1 MNSNYE
7 NLFKDI
13 ILNEKDAKFNIDTLK
28 DDLDN
33 FLLVLNDKEIFVIRS
48 LYGLD
53 CDKKTAEKIADI
65 LNIKTSSVVE
75 TGEMCLRK
83 FKLLY
88 GLNNRNFTIDVV
100 ELRKIASELCNI
112 QQGYDRYYESERGNK
127 ESNVTKFYK
136 RVINLCD
143 VVESRKEDNE
153 SNNKSKK
160 GKIRIL
166 ENN

>member
-7 NLFKDI
+7 KLFKDI
-13 ILNEKDAKFNIDTLK
+13 ILNEREAKFNVDTLK
-28 DDLDN
+28 YDIDN

-53 CDKKTAEKIADI
+53 CDKKTVEEISDI

-75 TGEMCLRK
+75 TANMCLRK
-83 FKLLY
+83 LKLLF
-88 GLNNRNFTIDVV
+88 GLNNKSFTINAAN
-100 ELRKIASELCNI
+100 LKKIASELCSI
-112 QQGYDRYYESERGNK
+112 QQEYDRYYESERGNK

-143 VVESRKEDNE
+143 IIESKNEDKKRK
-153 SNNKSKK
+153 KK
-160 GKIRIL
+160 VL